1 MSTKALYKY
10 TCSGKVS
17 HLGYRHARHSGVAV
31 FTFTGKT
38 LLVEEPALFNS
49 LADRFL
55 ASVDSGRWG
64 SWKAAA

>member
-1 MSTKALYKY
+1 L
-10 TCSGKVS
+10 
-17 HLGYRHARHSGVAV
+17 AV
-31 FTFTGKT
+31 FPLTGHT
-38 LLVEEPALFNS
+38 LPVEEPALFNS